1 MLYHK
6 RTKAVI
12 KWVWTV
18 LSVVI
23 IISMVFFYSGGSLF
37 GQ

>member
-12 KWVWTV
+12 KWTWVV
-18 LSVVI
+18 LSLLI
-23 IISMVFFYSGGSLF
+23 IISMVFVYSGGSSFL
-37 GQ
+37 